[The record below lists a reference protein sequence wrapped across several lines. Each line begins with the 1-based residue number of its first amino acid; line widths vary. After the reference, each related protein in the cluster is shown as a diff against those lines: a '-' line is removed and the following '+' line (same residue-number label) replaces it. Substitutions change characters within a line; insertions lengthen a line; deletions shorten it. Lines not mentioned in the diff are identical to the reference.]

1 MLRYKFALAPSLKIP
16 CIILVHCRLLVCIFM
31 CTAGNVP
38 QAVFPAHL
46 LHHFIHVICCYFEKW
61 NKENKIA
68 MNCVK
73 VLINK
78 SK

>member
-1 MLRYKFALAPSLKIP
+1 
-16 CIILVHCRLLVCIFM
+16 M